1 MLRDK
6 NLVPLSHQHQH
17 ALALCVRIE
26 RASPIP
32 DRDLAA
38 WQAEI
43 DQLVRNEIGIHFAA
57 EEQILFP
64 AAKRVPEL
72 TSLVEELIADHASLR
87 VSFARAGEQNLSAE
101 QLSRFAGQLST
112 HIRKEERQ
120 FFERLQRLLG
130 AAELAA
136 LGKRLEET
144 LKDATQACSVP
155 TAATRLRRKR
165 SG

>member
-32 DRDLAA
+32 ESDLAA

-43 DQLVRNEIGIHFAA
+43 QQLVRNEIGIHFAA
-57 EEQILFP
+57 EEHVLFP
-64 AAKRVPEL
+64 AAKRLPEL
-72 TSLVEELIADHASLR
+72 IPLVEELIEDHAGLR
-87 VSFARAGEQNLSAE
+87 VSFAGADEQNLSAE
-101 QLSRFAGQLST
+101 QLSTFARRLSS

-120 FFERLQRLLG
+120 FFERLQQLMG
-130 AAELAA
+130 TEELET
-136 LGKRLEET
+136 LGKKLEEA
-144 LKDATQACSVP
+144 LKDQTQACSVP
-155 TAATRLRRKR
+155 TDATRLRAKGR
-165 SG
+165 G

>member
-43 DQLVRNEIGIHFAA
+43 HQLVRNEIGIHFAA

-64 AAKRVPEL
+64 AAKRLPEL
-72 TSLVEELIADHASLR
+72 TPLVEKLIEDHASLR

-101 QLSRFAGQLST
+101 QLSTFARQLST

-120 FFERLQRLLG
+120 FFERLQQLLG
-130 AAELAA
+130 TEELAA
-136 LGKRLEET
+136 LGKRLEEA
-144 LKDATQACSVP
+144 LQGATQVCSVP
-155 TAATRLRRKR
+155 TDATRLRAKG